1 VLPTLKSGPDPEAI
15 ISSYAADSSVNRRDE
30 TGPGMT
36 TIRSNELLNG
46 PNRLTDVRLAAV
58 AGKDY
63 VLAVENAET
72 LIVPTPRQTS
82 RPDD

>member
-1 VLPTLKSGPDPEAI
+1 MSVIVAVECWKDALRMCRIAYHLVKI
-15 ISSYAADSSVNRRDE
+15 NHCVVRAA
-30 TGPGMT
+30 GMT

-72 LIVPTPRQTS
+72 LIVPTPR
-82 RPDD
+82 